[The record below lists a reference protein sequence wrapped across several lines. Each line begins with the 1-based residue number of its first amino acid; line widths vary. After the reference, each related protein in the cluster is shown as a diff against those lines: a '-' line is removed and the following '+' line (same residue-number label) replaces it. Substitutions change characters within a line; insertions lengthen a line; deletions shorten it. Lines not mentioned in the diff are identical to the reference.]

1 MDEIERL
8 TDGYYKPVVGVE
20 LKGFMHRQLK
30 RERQNPHGDWRL
42 ARKNNVI
49 IDFHRS
55 LGQKTEKT
63 FKSY

>member
-8 TDGYYKPVVGVE
+8 TNGYYKPVVGVD
-20 LKGFMHRQLK
+20 LK
-30 RERQNPHGDWRL
+30 RHMHQTLKWNRQNPTGDWRQ
-42 ARKNNVI
+42 ARKFGVI

-55 LGQKTEKT
+55 LGQNTEKK